1 MSGFGPFPDCPV
13 FSKNFKKLPFRDQ
26 GPLPES
32 GRSRGELRRNI
43 AFIAPASGK
52 LCLVVHVKK
61 FCARRLYAGSSGPR
75 ERLVHFCIL
84 VSFRYQYREALL
96 VNMVSKRYHFRMI
109 DDATDSEDIAQLL
122 IYLGRAARG
131 TDAGSDLTAAQW
143 MAMRFFARAN
153 HFSRTPSAFA
163 SFHATTRGTAS
174 QTIKS
179 LMLKGY
185 LVRHEAADDRRSVRL
200 DLTSSGK
207 SIMRHDPLCKLTDAI
222 YRLEG
227 RLRMALRQALPALAG
242 ELAKTRD
249 TVAFGTCGDCRHFSC
264 CGAVSFC
271 ACVGAELAPADL
283 GCLCVNFAA
292 SERRKAP
299 MHNSKLREIS

>member
-1 MSGFGPFPDCPV
+1 MTD
-13 FSKNFKKLPFRDQ
+13 N
-26 GPLPES
+26 
-32 GRSRGELRRNI
+32 
-43 AFIAPASGK
+43 
-52 LCLVVHVKK
+52 
-61 FCARRLYAGSSGPR
+61 
-75 ERLVHFCIL
+75 
-84 VSFRYQYREALL
+84 
-96 VNMVSKRYHFRMI
+96 
-109 DDATDSEDIAQLL
+109 ATDSEDIAELL

-143 MAMRFFARAN
+143 TAVRFFARAN

-185 LVRHEAADDRRSVRL
+185 LVRYEAVDDRRSVRL

-207 SIMRHDPLCKLTDAI
+207 SIMRHDPLCKLTEAI
-222 YRLEG
+222 DRLEG
-227 RLRMALRQALPALAG
+227 RLRTALRHALPALAG

-264 CGAVSFC
+264 CGAVSYC
-271 ACVGAELAPADL
+271 ACVDAELAPADL

-292 SERRKAP
+292 SEPRKAALAG
-299 MHNSKLREIS
+299 SKSREIS